1 MLDSLT
7 NKQKNI
13 VIIVGITVTILV
25 TYFIYQKLGKN
36 DVIQTDDEILIMQNI
51 TKDGNISDTENEEE
65 ERIFVHIAGA
75 VNLPGIVDLKQ
86 GERVKDS
93 TNKAGGLTEKA
104 DISKVNLAF
113 VLEDGVKIVIPE
125 KGEANEENNL
135 ILDNSIG
142 DEKILQ
148 EDSKSENKTLKINI
162 NKATQSEL
170 EELSGV
176 GPSLASKI
184 IEYRNNKGKFS
195 SIEDIKNVSGI
206 GENKYEA
213 INDYIC
219 IN

>member
-13 VIIVGITVTILV
+13 VIIVGIAVAILV
-25 TYFIYQKLGKN
+25 MYFIYQKLGKN

-75 VNLPGIVDLKQ
+75 VNLPGIVELKQ
-86 GERVKDS
+86 GERVKDAIDKS
-93 TNKAGGLTEKA
+93 GGLTEKA

-213 INDYIC
+213 IKDYIC

>member
-13 VIIVGITVTILV
+13 VIIVGIAVAILV
-25 TYFIYQKLGKN
+25 MYFIYQKLGKN

-75 VNLPGIVDLKQ
+75 VNLPGIVELKQ
-86 GERVKDS
+86 GERVKDAIDKS
-93 TNKAGGLTEKA
+93 GGLTEKA

-184 IEYRNNKGKFS
+184 IEYRNNK
-195 SIEDIKNVSGI
+195 
-206 GENKYEA
+206 A
-213 INDYIC
+213 
-219 IN
+219 

>member
-25 TYFIYQKLGKN
+25 MYFIYQKLGKN

-75 VNLPGIVDLKQ
+75 VNLPGIVELKQ
-86 GERVKDS
+86 GERVKDAI
-93 TNKAGGLTEKA
+93 NKAGGLTEKA

-213 INDYIC
+213 IKDYIC